1 MIEIST
7 PIEAIDNML
16 QTKQILNDLYQLEK
30 NLAQNPGHQTWIARD
45 LSTNPPIPV
54 IVKLLAFSPQMQW
67 EEFKLFEREAEILKQ
82 LNHPRIPRY
91 RDYFAIDKEAGEGL
105 YWFGLV
111 QDYIPGAS
119 LQDLLD
125 RSYHFSQTQV
135 KKIAIQILNIFI
147 YLHGLNPPILH
158 RDIKPSNVIVGKDK
172 QIYLVDFGSV
182 ANPNI
187 VEGATFTVVGTAG
200 YAPLEQFWGKAFPAS
215 DLYALGATLVHL
227 LTGIAPAN
235 LPQSNL
241 RIQFRDKVSIDRQ
254 FLDWIEMLIEP
265 DLDRRFSSAVQ
276 ALKAFNRS
284 DFLPKF
290 TCPDRSN
297 IKIKKTA
304 DKLVLQVPKC
314 RLSLL
319 NILTATTAFILAES
333 SRVIL
338 LILTPLVILFAICL
352 YGFIAFFLPFIIC
365 IFFALISSL
374 LIRSLYYLIPFV
386 SLMILL
392 LFIGLIILIHNY
404 FLPNLP
410 DFVNRFVNKM
420 YPVISEIKFILLNN
434 FGIDKLYFHRNK
446 FFFEKRFLTFVSKWG
461 SGKTSQ
467 IKSVEVI
474 PFKGIIIET
483 RRKVYRFGKRLTES
497 EREWL
502 VQEIKDWLRD
512 R

>member
-1 MIEIST
+1 
-7 PIEAIDNML
+7 ML
-16 QTKQILNDLYQLEK
+16 QTKQILNDLYQLEQ
-30 NLAQNPGHQTWIARD
+30 NLAKNPGHQTWIARD

-82 LNHPRIPRY
+82 LKHPHIPRY

-111 QDYIPGAS
+111 QDYIPGSS
-119 LQDLLD
+119 LQNLLD
-125 RSYHFSQTQV
+125 RSYHFSQSQV
-135 KKIAIQILNIFI
+135 KKIAIQILNILI

-172 QIYLVDFGSV
+172 QVYLVDFGSV

-227 LTGIAPAN
+227 LTGITPAN

-276 ALKAFNRS
+276 ALKAFNKS
-284 DFLPKF
+284 DSLPKI
-290 TCPDRSN
+290 TRPDRSN
-297 IKIKKTA
+297 IKMKKTA
-304 DKLVLQVPKC
+304 DKLVFQVPKC
-314 RLSLL
+314 RQSLL

-333 SRVIL
+333 SRIILFILTLLVLLFSICFVVIL
-338 LILTPLVILFAICL
+338 TLGLSFFISFFISVFLGVFVCHSTHIAICL
-352 YGFIAFFLPFIIC
+352 DSLVPGIT
-365 IFFALISSL
+365 L
-374 LIRSLYYLIPFV
+374 LIFIV
-386 SLMILL
+386 LMVLMRK
-392 LFIGLIILIHNY
+392 Y
-404 FLPNLP
+404 WLPENS
-410 DFVNRFVNKM
+410 DNFSKIFSN
-420 YPVISEIKFILLNN
+420 SSQIKFNLFNS
-434 FGIDKLYFHRNK
+434 FGIDELYFDRDNFLFK
-446 FFFEKRFLTFVSKWG
+446 KSFLTFVSKWG

-467 IKSVEVI
+467 IKNVEAI
-474 PFKGIIIET
+474 PFEGIIIET
-483 RRKVYRFGKRLTES
+483 EEEVYRFGKKLTES
-497 EREWL
+497 ERDWL
-502 VQEIKDWLRD
+502 VQEIKHWLRNP
-512 R
+512 

>member
-1 MIEIST
+1 
-7 PIEAIDNML
+7 ML

-82 LNHPRIPRY
+82 LNHPHIPRY

-119 LQDLLD
+119 LQNLLD
-125 RSYHFSQTQV
+125 RSYHFSQSQV

-158 RDIKPSNVIVGKDK
+158 RDIKPSNVILGKDK

-227 LTGIAPAN
+227 LTGITPAN

-265 DLDRRFSSAVQ
+265 DLDRRFSSALQ

-284 DFLPKF
+284 DSLPKI
-290 TCPDRSN
+290 TRPDHSN
-297 IKIKKTA
+297 IKMKKTA
-304 DKLVLQVPKC
+304 DKLVFQVPKC
-314 RLSLL
+314 HLSLL
-319 NILTATTAFILAES
+319 NILTATTAFIMAES
-333 SRVIL
+333 SGIIL
-338 LILTPLVILFAICL
+338 FILTLMFILFFIFI
-352 YGFIAFFLPFIIC
+352 YEIIAFFLSFSICFSLGIFLGGKLTPIFIP
-365 IFFALISSL
+365 IFIL
-374 LIRSLYYLIPFV
+374 
-386 SLMILL
+386 LMIL
-392 LFIGLIILIHNY
+392 IHKS
-404 FLPNLP
+404 FLPHIGEFV
-410 DFVNRFVNKM
+410 DVFVNTT
-420 YPVISEIKFILLNN
+420 YSIISAIKFNLLNS
-434 FGIDKLYFHRNK
+434 FGIDKLYFGRDNFLFK
-446 FFFEKRFLTFVSKWG
+446 KSFLTFVSKWG

-467 IKSVEVI
+467 IKNVEAI
-474 PFKGIIIET
+474 PFEGIIIET
-483 RRKVYRFGKRLTES
+483 GKEVYRFGKKLTES
-497 EREWL
+497 ERDWL
-502 VQEIKDWLRD
+502 VQEIKDWLRNP
-512 R
+512 

>member
-1 MIEIST
+1 
-7 PIEAIDNML
+7 ML

-82 LNHPRIPRY
+82 LNHPHIPRY
-91 RDYFAIDKEAGEGL
+91 RNYFAIDKEAGEGL

-119 LQDLLD
+119 LQNLLD
-125 RSYHFSQTQV
+125 RSYHFSQSQV
-135 KKIAIQILNIFI
+135 KKIAIQILNILI

-227 LTGIAPAN
+227 LTGITPAN
-235 LPQSNL
+235 LPQCNL

-284 DFLPKF
+284 DSLPKF
-290 TCPDRSN
+290 TRPDRSN
-297 IKIKKTA
+297 IKMKKTA
-304 DKLVLQVPKC
+304 DKLVFQVPRC
-314 RLSLL
+314 RQSLL

-333 SRVIL
+333 SRIIL
-338 LILTPLVILFAICL
+338 FILTPLVILFVICIHGL
-352 YGFIAFFLPFIIC
+352 LAFFLPLIVCVFLA
-365 IFFALISSL
+365 IFLSFLLHSL
-374 LIRSLYYLIPFV
+374 FYLIPFIF
-386 SLMILL
+386 LMTVIIYIRLILL
-392 LFIGLIILIHNY
+392 SYKSCLSNIS
-404 FLPNLP
+404 
-410 DFVNRFVNKM
+410 DFVNTFVNEIHSI
-420 YPVISEIKFILLNN
+420 ISEIKFNLLNS
-434 FGIDKLYFHRNK
+434 FGIDKFSFDQNK
-446 FFFEKRFLTFVSKWG
+446 FLFKKSFLTFVSKWG

-467 IKSVEVI
+467 IKNLEVI
-474 PFKGIIIET
+474 PFEGIIIET
-483 RRKVYRFGKRLTES
+483 GKEVYRFGKKLTES